1 MIITS
6 FIAEP
11 IMTTSGQLVGCELLT
26 RFHRQ
31 DLPVLNSKYFIMAM
45 DIERKRELLTRQLQ
59 AIELRASWFRDHR
72 LFCTVNVDTLQ
83 ARLCVYDSGITHLL
97 DKLEFVRLEISED
110 FEGLELGIDH
120 PVLRTLLNV
129 GYRLFLDDLGS
140 GRANVAALTT
150 GCYEAV
156 KIDRAFYREEVQK
169 PTFNVLMKNIMNYCP
184 YVIVEGV
191 EQRQELP
198 VLRDAGVTAVQGYLY
213 RSVPFDKITTLSNTI
228 VNTL

>member
-1 MIITS
+1 MINTT

-11 IMTTSGQLVGCELLT
+11 IMTTSGQLIGCELLT
-26 RFHRQ
+26 RFNRE

-45 DIERKRELLTRQLQ
+45 TVEGKKELLKQQLE
-59 AIELRASWFRDHR
+59 AIEVRASWFRYNR
-72 LFCTVNVDTLQ
+72 LFCTVNVDTVQ
-83 ARLCVYDSGITHLL
+83 ARLCVFDRDIIQLL

-110 FEGLELGIDH
+110 FEGLEKGIEQ
-120 PVLRTLLNV
+120 PILKTLLNV

-156 KIDRAFYREEVQK
+156 KLDRAFYRQEVQK
-169 PTFNVLMKNIMNYCP
+169 PTFNILMKNIMKYCP

-198 VLRDAGVTAVQGYLY
+198 ILRDAGVTAVQGYLY
-213 RSVPFDKITTLSNTI
+213 RSVPFNKVQTL
-228 VNTL
+228 L

>member
-1 MIITS
+1 
-6 FIAEP
+6 
-11 IMTTSGQLVGCELLT
+11 MTTSGQLIGCELLT
-26 RFHRQ
+26 RFHRE

-45 DIERKRELLTRQLQ
+45 TVEGKKELLKQQLE
-59 AIELRASWFRDHR
+59 AVEVYAAWFRDNR
-72 LFCTVNVDTLQ
+72 LFCTVNVDTVQ
-83 ARLCVYDSGITHLL
+83 ARLCVFDRDIIQLL

-110 FEGLELGIDH
+110 FEGLEKGIEH
-120 PVLRTLLNV
+120 PILRTLLNV

-140 GRANVAALTT
+140 GQANVAALTT

-156 KIDRAFYREEVQK
+156 KLDRAFYRQEVQK
-169 PTFNVLMKNIMNYCP
+169 PTFNVLMKNIMKYCP

-213 RSVPFDKITTLSNTI
+213 RSVPFHK
-228 VNTL
+228 VNSLL

>member
-1 MIITS
+1 MITTT

-11 IMTTSGQLVGCELLT
+11 IVTTSGQLVGCELLT
-26 RFHRQ
+26 RFHRE
-31 DLPVLNSKYFIMAM
+31 DLPVLNSKYYIMAM
-45 DIERKRELLTRQLQ
+45 DVEWKRELLKRQLQ

-83 ARLCVYDSGITHLL
+83 ARLCMFDREIIELL
-97 DKLEFVRLEISED
+97 DKLEFIRLEISED
-110 FEGLELGIDH
+110 FEGLELGSEH

-140 GRANVAALTT
+140 GRTNLAALIT

-156 KIDRAFYREEVQK
+156 KIDRAFYHQEVQK
-169 PTFNVLMKNIMNYCP
+169 PTFNVLIKNIKKYCP

-198 VLRDAGVTAVQGYLY
+198 VLHDAGVTAVQGYLY
-213 RSVPFDKITTLSNTI
+213 RSVNFLKVDTLI
-228 VNTL
+228 

>member
-1 MIITS
+1 MINTT

-26 RFHRQ
+26 RFHRE

-45 DIERKRELLTRQLQ
+45 TVAGKKELLKQQL
-59 AIELRASWFRDHR
+59 ETVEVHASWFREHR
-72 LFCTVNVDTLQ
+72 LFCTVNVDTVQ
-83 ARLCVYDSGITHLL
+83 ARLCVFDRDIIQLL
-97 DKLEFVRLEISED
+97 DKLDFMRLEISEN
-110 FEGLELGIDH
+110 FEGLELGINH
-120 PVLRTLLNV
+120 PVLKTLLNV

-169 PTFNVLMKNIMNYCP
+169 PTFNILMKNIMKYCP

-213 RSVPFDKITTLSNTI
+213 RSVPFDKIHNLI
-228 VNTL
+228 

>member
-1 MIITS
+1 MINTT

-11 IMTTSGQLVGCELLT
+11 IMTTSGQLIGCELLT
-26 RFHRQ
+26 RFHRE

-45 DIERKRELLTRQLQ
+45 TVEGKKELLKQQLE
-59 AIELRASWFRDHR
+59 AVEVNAAWFRDNR
-72 LFCTVNVDTLQ
+72 LFCTVNVDTVQ
-83 ARLCVYDSGITHLL
+83 ARLCVFDRDIIQLL

-110 FEGLELGIDH
+110 FEGLEKGIEH
-120 PVLRTLLNV
+120 PILRTLLNV

-140 GRANVAALTT
+140 GQANVAALTT

-156 KIDRAFYREEVQK
+156 KIDRAFYRQEVQK
-169 PTFNVLMKNIMNYCP
+169 PTFKVLMKNIMKYCP

-198 VLRDAGVTAVQGYLY
+198 LLRDAGVSAVQGYLY
-213 RSVPFDKITTLSNTI
+213 RSVNFSKVTSL
-228 VNTL
+228 L

>member
-1 MIITS
+1 MINTT

-11 IMTTSGQLVGCELLT
+11 IMTTSGQLIGCELLT
-26 RFHRQ
+26 RFHRE

-45 DIERKRELLTRQLQ
+45 TVEGKKELLKQQLE
-59 AIELRASWFRDHR
+59 AVEVNASWFRDNR
-72 LFCTVNVDTLQ
+72 LFCTVNVDTVQ
-83 ARLCVYDSGITHLL
+83 ARLCVFDRDIIQLL

-110 FEGLELGIDH
+110 FEGLEKGIEH
-120 PVLRTLLNV
+120 PILRTLLNV

-156 KIDRAFYREEVQK
+156 KLDRAFYRQEAQK
-169 PTFNVLMKNIMNYCP
+169 PTFNVMMKNIMKYCP

-191 EQRQELP
+191 EQRQELRI
-198 VLRDAGVTAVQGYLY
+198 LRDAGVTAVQGYLY
-213 RSVPFDKITTLSNTI
+213 RSVPFNKVHTL
-228 VNTL
+228 L

>member
-1 MIITS
+1 MITTN

-11 IMTTSGQLVGCELLT
+11 IMTTSGQLIGCELLT
-26 RFHRQ
+26 RFHRE

-45 DIERKRELLTRQLQ
+45 TVEGKKELLKQQLE
-59 AIELRASWFRDHR
+59 AVEVYAAWFRDNR
-72 LFCTVNVDTLQ
+72 LFCTVNVDTVQ
-83 ARLCVYDSGITHLL
+83 ARLCVFDRDIIQLL

-110 FEGLELGIDH
+110 FDGLEKGIEH
-120 PVLRTLLNV
+120 PILRTLLNV

-140 GRANVAALTT
+140 GQANVAALTT

-156 KIDRAFYREEVQK
+156 KLDRAFYRQEVQI
-169 PTFNVLMKNIMNYCP
+169 PTFNVLMKNIMKYCP

-198 VLRDAGVTAVQGYLY
+198 VLRDAGVTAIQGYLY
-213 RSVPFDKITTLSNTI
+213 RSVPFHK
-228 VNTL
+228 VNNLL

>member
-1 MIITS
+1 MINTT

-11 IMTTSGQLVGCELLT
+11 IMTTSGQLIGCELLT
-26 RFHRQ
+26 RFHRE

-45 DIERKRELLTRQLQ
+45 TVEGKKELLKQQLQ
-59 AIELRASWFRDHR
+59 AIEVRASWFRDNR
-72 LFCTVNVDTLQ
+72 LFCTVNVDTVQ
-83 ARLCVYDSGITHLL
+83 ARLCVFDRDIIQLL

-110 FEGLELGIDH
+110 FEGLEKGIEH
-120 PVLRTLLNV
+120 PILRTLLNV

-156 KIDRAFYREEVQK
+156 KLDRAFYRQEAQK
-169 PTFNVLMKNIMNYCP
+169 PTFNVMMKNIMKYCP

-191 EQRQELP
+191 EQRQELRI
-198 VLRDAGVTAVQGYLY
+198 LRDAGVTAVQGYLY
-213 RSVPFDKITTLSNTI
+213 RSVPFNKVHTL
-228 VNTL
+228 L

>member
-1 MIITS
+1 
-6 FIAEP
+6 
-11 IMTTSGQLVGCELLT
+11 MTTSGQLVGCELLT
-26 RFHRQ
+26 RFHRE

-45 DIERKRELLTRQLQ
+45 TVAGKKELLKQQL
-59 AIELRASWFRDHR
+59 ETVEVHASWFREHR
-72 LFCTVNVDTLQ
+72 LFCTVNVDTVQ
-83 ARLCVYDSGITHLL
+83 ARLCVFDRDIIHLL
-97 DKLEFVRLEISED
+97 DKLDFMRLEISEN
-110 FEGLELGIDH
+110 FEGLELGINH
-120 PVLRTLLNV
+120 PVLKTLLNV

-169 PTFNVLMKNIMNYCP
+169 PTFNVLMKNIMKYCP

-198 VLRDAGVTAVQGYLY
+198 VLRNAGVTAVQGYLY
-213 RSVPFDKITTLSNTI
+213 RSVPFDKIHNLI
-228 VNTL
+228 

>member
-1 MIITS
+1 MITTT

-26 RFHRQ
+26 RFHSE

-45 DIERKRELLTRQLQ
+45 DAEGKRELLIRQLL
-59 AIELRASWFRDHR
+59 AIEVHASWFRDHR
-72 LFCTVNVDTLQ
+72 LYCTVNIDTIQ
-83 ARLCVYDSGITHLL
+83 ARLCVFDREVIKLL
-97 DKLEFVRLEISED
+97 DKLEYVRLEISED
-110 FEGLELGIDH
+110 FEGLELGINH
-120 PVLRTLLNV
+120 PVLKTLLNV

-156 KIDRAFYREEVQK
+156 KIDRAFYLQEVQK
-169 PTFNVLMKNIMNYCP
+169 PTFNVLMKNIMQYCP

-191 EQRQELP
+191 EQQKELS
-198 VLRDAGVTAVQGYLY
+198 VLRDCGVTAVQGYLY
-213 RSVPFDKITTLSNTI
+213 RSVPFDK
-228 VNTL
+228 VNTLL

>member
-1 MIITS
+1 MITTT

-11 IMTTSGQLVGCELLT
+11 IMTTSGQLIGCELLT
-26 RFHRQ
+26 RFHRE
-31 DLPVLNSKYFIMAM
+31 DLPVLNSKYYIMAM
-45 DIERKRELLTRQLQ
+45 DVEGKKELLKRQLQ
-59 AIELRASWFRDHR
+59 AIEVSASWFRDHR
-72 LFCTVNVDTLQ
+72 LFCTVNVDSVQ
-83 ARLCVYDSGITHLL
+83 ARLCVFDRDIIQLL

-110 FEGLELGIDH
+110 FEGLEKGIEH
-120 PVLRTLLNV
+120 PVLKTLLNV

-156 KIDRAFYREEVQK
+156 KLDRAFYRQEVQK
-169 PTFNVLMKNIMNYCP
+169 PTFNLLMKNIMKYCP

-213 RSVPFDKITTLSNTI
+213 RSVNFSKVTSL
-228 VNTL
+228 L

>member
-1 MIITS
+1 MINTT

-11 IMTTSGQLVGCELLT
+11 IMTTSGQLVGCEMLT
-26 RFHRQ
+26 RFHRE

-45 DIERKRELLTRQLQ
+45 TVEGKKELLKQQL
-59 AIELRASWFRDHR
+59 ETVDFHASWFREHR
-72 LFCTVNVDTLQ
+72 LFCTVNVDSVQ
-83 ARLCVYDSGITHLL
+83 ARLCVFDREIIQLL
-97 DKLEFVRLEISED
+97 DKMDFIRLEISEN
-110 FEGLELGIDH
+110 FEGLELGINH
-120 PVLRTLLNV
+120 PVLKTLLNV

-156 KIDRAFYREEVQK
+156 KLDRAFYHQEVQK
-169 PTFNVLMKNIMNYCP
+169 PTFNVLIKNIMKYCP

-191 EQRQELP
+191 EERQEIP

-213 RSVPFDKITTLSNTI
+213 RSVNFSKVQML
-228 VNTL
+228 L

>member
-1 MIITS
+1 MITTT

-11 IMTTSGQLVGCELLT
+11 IVTTSGQLVGCELLT
-26 RFHRQ
+26 RFHRE
-31 DLPVLNSKYFIMAM
+31 DLPVLNSKYYIMAM
-45 DIERKRELLTRQLQ
+45 DVEGKRELLKRQLQ

-83 ARLCVYDSGITHLL
+83 ARLCVFDREIIELQ
-97 DKLEFVRLEISED
+97 DKLESIRLEVSED
-110 FEGLELGIDH
+110 FEGLELGSEH

-140 GRANVAALTT
+140 GRTNLAALIT

-156 KIDRAFYREEVQK
+156 KIDRAFYHQEVQK
-169 PTFNVLMKNIMNYCP
+169 PTFNVLIKNIKKYCP

-198 VLRDAGVTAVQGYLY
+198 VLHDAGVTAVQGYLY
-213 RSVPFDKITTLSNTI
+213 RSVNFLK
-228 VNTL
+228 

>member
-1 MIITS
+1 MINTT

-11 IMTTSGQLVGCELLT
+11 IMTTSGQLIGCELLT
-26 RFHRQ
+26 RFHRE

-45 DIERKRELLTRQLQ
+45 TVEGKKELLKQQLE
-59 AIELRASWFRDHR
+59 AVEVYASWFRDNR
-72 LFCTVNVDTLQ
+72 LFCTVNVDTVQ
-83 ARLCVYDSGITHLL
+83 ARLCVFDRDIIQLL

-110 FEGLELGIDH
+110 FDGLEKGIEH
-120 PVLRTLLNV
+120 PILRTLLNV

-156 KIDRAFYREEVQK
+156 KLDRAFYRQEVQK
-169 PTFNVLMKNIMNYCP
+169 PTFIVLMKNIMKYCP

-198 VLRDAGVTAVQGYLY
+198 ILRDAGVTAVQGYLY
-213 RSVPFDKITTLSNTI
+213 RSVPFHKVHTL
-228 VNTL
+228 L

>member
-1 MIITS
+1 MINTT

-11 IMTTSGQLVGCELLT
+11 IMTTSGQLIGCELLT
-26 RFHRQ
+26 RFHRE

-45 DIERKRELLTRQLQ
+45 TVEGKKELLKQQLE
-59 AIELRASWFRDHR
+59 AVEVNAAWFRDNR
-72 LFCTVNVDTLQ
+72 LFCTVNVDTVQ
-83 ARLCVYDSGITHLL
+83 ARLCVFDRDIIQLL

-110 FEGLELGIDH
+110 FEGLEKGIEH
-120 PVLRTLLNV
+120 PILRTLLNV

-140 GRANVAALTT
+140 GQANVAALTT

-156 KIDRAFYREEVQK
+156 KIDRAFYRQEVQK
-169 PTFNVLMKNIMNYCP
+169 PTFNVLMKNIMKYCP

-198 VLRDAGVTAVQGYLY
+198 ILRDAGVTAVQGYLY
-213 RSVPFDKITTLSNTI
+213 RSVPFHKVHTL
-228 VNTL
+228 L

>member
-1 MIITS
+1 
-6 FIAEP
+6 
-11 IMTTSGQLVGCELLT
+11 MTTSGQLIGCELLT
-26 RFHRQ
+26 RFHRE

-45 DIERKRELLTRQLQ
+45 TVEGKKELLKQQLE
-59 AIELRASWFRDHR
+59 AVEVYASWFRDNR
-72 LFCTVNVDTLQ
+72 LFCTVNVDTVQ
-83 ARLCVYDSGITHLL
+83 ARLCVFDRDIIQLL

-110 FEGLELGIDH
+110 FDGLEKGIEH
-120 PVLRTLLNV
+120 PILRTLLNV

-156 KIDRAFYREEVQK
+156 KLDRAFYRQEVQK
-169 PTFNVLMKNIMNYCP
+169 PTFIVLMKNIMKYCP

-198 VLRDAGVTAVQGYLY
+198 ILRDAGVTAVQGYLY
-213 RSVPFDKITTLSNTI
+213 RSVPFHKVHTL
-228 VNTL
+228 L

>member
-1 MIITS
+1 MITKT

-11 IMTTSGQLVGCELLT
+11 IITTSGQLVGCELLT
-26 RFHRQ
+26 RFHCE

-45 DIERKRELLTRQLQ
+45 TVEGKKELLKQQL
-59 AIELRASWFRDHR
+59 ETVDFHASWFREHR
-72 LFCTVNVDTLQ
+72 LFCTVNVDTVQ
-83 ARLCVYDSGITHLL
+83 ARLCVFDREIIQLL
-97 DKLEFVRLEISED
+97 DKMDFIRLEISEN
-110 FEGLELGIDH
+110 FEGLELGINH
-120 PVLRTLLNV
+120 PVLKTLLNV

-156 KIDRAFYREEVQK
+156 KLDRAFYHQEVQK
-169 PTFNVLMKNIMNYCP
+169 PTFNVLMKNIMKYCP

-213 RSVPFDKITTLSNTI
+213 RSVNFLKVDTLI
-228 VNTL
+228 

>member
-1 MIITS
+1 MITKT

-26 RFHRQ
+26 RFHCE

-45 DIERKRELLTRQLQ
+45 TVEGKKELLKQQL
-59 AIELRASWFRDHR
+59 ETVDFHASWFREHR
-72 LFCTVNVDTLQ
+72 LFCTVNVDTVQ
-83 ARLCVYDSGITHLL
+83 ARLCVFDREIIQLL
-97 DKLEFVRLEISED
+97 NKMDFIRLEISEN
-110 FEGLELGIDH
+110 FEGLELGINH
-120 PVLRTLLNV
+120 PVLKTLLNV

-156 KIDRAFYREEVQK
+156 KLDRAFYHQEVQK
-169 PTFNVLMKNIMNYCP
+169 PTFNVLMKNIMKYCP
-184 YVIVEGV
+184 YVIVKGV

-198 VLRDAGVTAVQGYLY
+198 VLRDTGVSAVQGYLY
-213 RSVPFDKITTLSNTI
+213 RSVNFSKVTFL
-228 VNTL
+228 L

>member
-1 MIITS
+1 MITTT

-11 IMTTSGQLVGCELLT
+11 IVTTSGQVVGCELLT
-26 RFHRQ
+26 RFHRE
-31 DLPVLNSKYFIMAM
+31 DLPVLNSKYYIMAM
-45 DIERKRELLTRQLQ
+45 DVEGKRELLKRQLQ

-83 ARLCVYDSGITHLL
+83 ARLCVFDREIIELL
-97 DKLEFVRLEISED
+97 DKLEFIRLEISED
-110 FEGLELGIDH
+110 FEGLELGSEH
-120 PVLRTLLNV
+120 PVLRTLFNV

-140 GRANVAALTT
+140 GRTNLAALIT

-156 KIDRAFYREEVQK
+156 KIDRAFYHQEVQK
-169 PTFNVLMKNIMNYCP
+169 PTFNVLIKNIKKYCP

-198 VLRDAGVTAVQGYLY
+198 VLHDAGVTAVQGYLY
-213 RSVPFDKITTLSNTI
+213 RSVNFLKVDTLI
-228 VNTL
+228 